1 MGMAVGLEIREPYFD
16 SALWEYLLSIPG
28 SLKLSYPSKRLLTDA
43 LYPLLPAELITRK
56 KRGFVL
62 PWQKWMQGEMKSFCE
77 KEIAEFSERN
87 AVQGAAVLRDWN
99 AFNRNDPSVRWI
111 HIWQLVVLNTW
122 LKKMQLDI

>member
-1 MGMAVGLEIREPYFD
+1 
-16 SALWEYLLSIPG
+16 
-28 SLKLSYPSKRLLTDA
+28 
-43 LYPLLPAELITRK
+43 
-56 KRGFVL
+56 
-62 PWQKWMQGEMKSFCE
+62 MQGEMKSFCE